1 MYVKSFICGQTYIVV
16 ASSLSKEH
24 DAMKKSDPV
33 NVEDPI
39 QRAVFNAFEVALDA
53 QLRAMRRLKNP
64 DSEKQQRTPKSMSQV
79 DMAYNILQAAGKP
92 LHISEIL
99 QKIEKTF
106 GKQLDRESMV
116 SSLVKK
122 VRRQDRFVRTDRN
135 VFALKQGA

>member
-1 MYVKSFICGQTYIVV
+1 
-16 ASSLSKEH
+16 
-24 DAMKKSDPV
+24 MKKSDPV

-39 QRAVFNAFEVALDA
+39 QRAVLNAFEVALDA
-53 QLRAMRRLKNP
+53 QLRAIRRLKNP
-64 DSEKQQRTPKSMSQV
+64 DSEKQQRASKSMSQV
-79 DMAYNILQAAGKP
+79 DMAYDILRTAGKP

-106 GKQLDRESMV
+106 GKQLDRESVV

-135 VFALKQGA
+135 VFALRPGA

>member
-1 MYVKSFICGQTYIVV
+1 
-16 ASSLSKEH
+16 
-24 DAMKKSDPV
+24 MKKSDPV

-39 QRAVFNAFEVALDA
+39 QRAVLNAFEVALDA
-53 QLRAMRRLKNP
+53 QLRAIRRLKNP

-79 DMAYNILQAAGKP
+79 DMVYDILRATGRP

-99 QKIEKTF
+99 QKVEKAF
-106 GKQLDRESMV
+106 GKKLDRESVV